1 MLLHIPQILTS
12 AERQQ
17 VRDLIDAGH
26 WQDGRKTAGPQAAQ
40 AKNNQQLATGEP
52 ATQAA
57 QAIVLSALA
66 RHPLFLSAA
75 LPRRIFPP
83 QFNRYGGASNHYGNH
98 VDGAVMTVQ
107 ATGERVRS
115 DVSCTLF
122 LCEPGSY
129 EGGDLVIEDTYGS
142 QRIKL
147 PAGDMVIYPSTSVH
161 RVEPVT
167 QGHRIASFFW
177 VESMVRSDEQRRL
190 LYDFDMALMSLR
202 AELGEAPSCVKMAG
216 TYHNLLRMW
225 AQT

>member
-1 MLLHIPQILTS
+1 MLLHIPQVLTA
-12 AERQQ
+12 AEKKQLRT
-17 VRDLIDAGH
+17 LIDAGT
-26 WQDGRKTAGPQAAQ
+26 WKDGRQSAGPQAAQ
-40 AKNNQQLATGEP
+40 AKNNQQLAVGEDS
-52 ATQAA
+52 TKAA
-57 QAIVLSALA
+57 QAIVLGALA

-83 QFNRYGGASNHYGNH
+83 RFNRYGGTSNHYGNH
-98 VDGAVMTVQ
+98 VDAAVMTVQ

-122 LCEPGSY
+122 LCEPDSY
-129 EGGDLVIEDTYGS
+129 VGGDLVIEDTYGS

-147 PAGDMVIYPSTSVH
+147 PEGDMVLYPSTSVH

-202 AELGEAPSCVKMAG
+202 SELGETPACVKMAG

>member
-1 MLLHIPQILTS
+1 MLLHIPQILTPD
-12 AERQQ
+12 ERQQ
-17 VRDLIDAGH
+17 VRDLIDAGQ
-26 WQDGRKTAGPQAAQ
+26 WQDGRKTAGAQAAQ
-40 AKNNQQLATGEP
+40 TKNNQQLAVGEP
-52 ATQAA
+52 GTQAA
-57 QAIVLSALA
+57 QAIVLGALA

-122 LCEPGSY
+122 LCEPDSY

-167 QGHRIASFFW
+167 QGHRMASFFW

-202 AELGEAPSCVKMAG
+202 SELGEAPACVRMAG